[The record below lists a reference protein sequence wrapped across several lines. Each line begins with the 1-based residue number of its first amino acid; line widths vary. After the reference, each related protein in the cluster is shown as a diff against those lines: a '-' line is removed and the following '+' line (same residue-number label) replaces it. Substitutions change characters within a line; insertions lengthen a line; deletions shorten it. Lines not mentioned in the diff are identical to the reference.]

1 MKSTA
6 SAVERRQTVIS
17 YIWYFVFYACNIF
30 QHHHMLHKLMTL
42 LGLFFFFL
50 QIANAHFLSK
60 QKIHTT
66 VIISLIT
73 SFIKVARHTIK
84 VIYTCNNLQK
94 RITQQYTNITAQ
106 VKYDKISLINEII
119 SFIYSFALFCL
130 FKKQQPC
137 FDRHSVAYNTFQNN
151 VGVIKKIDF

>member
-1 MKSTA
+1 
-6 SAVERRQTVIS
+6 
-17 YIWYFVFYACNIF
+17 
-30 QHHHMLHKLMTL
+30 MLHKLMTL

-60 QKIHTT
+60 PKNHTK

-94 RITQQYTNITAQ
+94 RLSLSSIR
-106 VKYDKISLINEII
+106 ISLPKSNM
-119 SFIYSFALFCL
+119 
-130 FKKQQPC
+130 
-137 FDRHSVAYNTFQNN
+137 
-151 VGVIKKIDF
+151 IKFH

>member
-1 MKSTA
+1 MLVHFPLKSNNMKSTA

-60 QKIHTT
+60 QKNHTK

-94 RITQQYTNITAQ
+94 RLSLSSIR
-106 VKYDKISLINEII
+106 ISLPKSNM
-119 SFIYSFALFCL
+119 
-130 FKKQQPC
+130 
-137 FDRHSVAYNTFQNN
+137 
-151 VGVIKKIDF
+151 IKFH